1 MWYKLVLTG
10 SFLFMAGSMVIAQET
25 NKPEELSHDI
35 FSVLQDNSQGGK
47 IQLFQDPELHVL
59 VDRNI
64 RINKKQGV
72 EGYRIQLFS
81 SSGQDARDK
90 ANQMQQRFIELYP
103 DFNYNQ
109 VYTEYA
115 APYFKLRV
123 GDFRNKN
130 EAYELYHSVRKKFPS
145 SYIVKTRINY
155 PKLEAESL

>member
-1 MWYKLVLTG
+1 MWYKLVLAG
-10 SFLFMAGSMVIAQET
+10 SLLFMATSMVIAQET

-35 FSVLQDNSQGGK
+35 FSVLQDNSQGGN

-59 VDRNI
+59 VDKNI
-64 RINKKQGV
+64 RINKKQGI

-90 ANQMQQRFIELYP
+90 ANQMQQRFLELYP
-103 DFNYNQ
+103 EFDYNQ
-109 VYTEYA
+109 VYTEYT

-130 EAYELYHSVRKKFPS
+130 EAYELYHLVRLKFPS